1 MAALSLDILIANT
14 PGKSITLPYTNDE
27 PLSLL
32 LDRIS
37 SHLGENPSL
46 LHSRELYINGL
57 RLSKGHND
65 HQQQE
70 SLSTHRILG
79 NTLTYRS
86 RPRQDLMVFIKTL
99 YNKSFT
105 FVCQPHHTLDDL
117 KEMMYRA
124 DGLLPE
130 MQARYVFNCKIL
142 VEKKTLQEQGVID
155 GSTLRFVSRLRG
167 GGSVPGVLF
176 ADVSDTNNIKKVN
189 FSNEAPPGRVAV
201 PGTNIECRCACT
213 PSYLVIS
220 RFGFGITE
228 VSKGQ
233 YLCPRCYKADRTV
246 PVTVGFTEC
255 KYRLHGLK
263 SSSGEQFTSEWTTVL
278 DEDCYQRLD
287 PGNQTSWSRLVI
299 ESMALEGE
307 EGCVICLE
315 ELLGGPEEVQEE
327 VGIDC
332 IRSV

>member
-1 MAALSLDILIANT
+1 MAALFLDILIANT

-37 SHLGENPSL
+37 SHLGENRSL

-57 RLSKGHND
+57 RLSKGHSD

-86 RPRQDLMVFIKTL
+86 RLRQDLTVFIKTL

-130 MQARYVFNCKIL
+130 MQA
-142 VEKKTLQEQGVID
+142 
-155 GSTLRFVSRLRG
+155 RLRG

-255 KYRLHGLK
+255 KYRFHGLK

-299 ESMALEGE
+299 ESMALKGE

-327 VGIDC
+327 CGHRLHKECVKRWSGPCPHCRFNRHLLTGDDAS
-332 IRSV
+332 SVRGM